1 MAVIDSDGVRQR
13 ILASA
18 RRMGL
23 EPQLRRA
30 QDAFTPRSQ
39 LRNRRDDAHLCAIM
53 AAILPREANCI
64 DIGAN
69 AGDVLR
75 EMVRL
80 APAGHHIAYEPL
92 PELAG
97 SLAERFPGVDVRNAA
112 VWETPGEATF
122 YRDTASDSRSS
133 LRPSEGCEPFTVRL
147 NTLDLDLP
155 EGYRPHFV
163 KIDVEG
169 AELGVL
175 RSGAETLARHR
186 PHIAFEHGS
195 SARAFGTTHRMIH
208 DFLAGELGMRIFD
221 MDGQGPLSAD
231 EFDLVADPPG
241 DRWNF
246 IACP

>member
-1 MAVIDSDGVRQR
+1 LASTLDRVRQR
-13 ILASA
+13 ILATA
-18 RRMGL
+18 RRLGL
-23 EPQLRRA
+23 EPHLRRA
-30 QDAFTPRSQ
+30 QDVFAPRAQ

-53 AAILPREANCI
+53 AAVLPPEANCL

-69 AGDVLR
+69 VGDVLR
-75 EMVRL
+75 MMVRL

-92 PELAG
+92 PEPAG
-97 SLAERFPGVDVRNAA
+97 SLAERFPGVEVRNAA
-112 VWETPGEATF
+112 VWETSGEATF
-122 YRDTASDSRSS
+122 YRNTVSDSRSS
-133 LRPSEGCEPFTVRL
+133 LRPNGSSEPFMVRVDA
-147 NTLDLDLP
+147 LDQALP

-169 AELGVL
+169 AELAVL

-186 PHIAFEHGS
+186 PHIAIEHGS
-195 SARAFGTTHRMIH
+195 SAAAFGTTHRMIH
-208 DFLAGELGMRIFD
+208 DFLSGDLGMRIFE
-221 MDGQGPLSAD
+221 MDGHGPIGAD